1 MYRLGGV
8 TLHAHEIKRHVAE
21 HYGSRAT
28 AKSCC
33 TTPRG
38 GCLAPLA
45 DIAAAREGDIV
56 VDIGSG
62 PGFDVCA
69 FSNSVGEKGRVI
81 GLDLSKEMIEVATE
95 RAKQLRLR
103 NAEFTLC
110 DAEAI
115 PLESGTVDLVV
126 SNCAINLM
134 PDKRKAIREL
144 ARLLKPSGRIV
155 IADEVGFKPFEKRAR
170 DDLEKWCHCISGAIT
185 PEEYA
190 EFMKAAG
197 LIEVHAQPLRYRDQ
211 REVEGYGIYDAV
223 ISANKPGNG

>member
-1 MYRLGGV
+1 LD
-8 TLHAHEIKRHVAE
+8 AHEIKRHVTE

-28 AKSCC
+28 ANSCC

-45 DIAAAREGDIV
+45 EIALAREGDIV

-69 FSNSVGEKGRVI
+69 FSGSVGEKGRVI

-95 RAKQLRLR
+95 RARQLRLR
-103 NAEFTLC
+103 NVEFTLC

-115 PLESGTVDLVV
+115 PLESDSVDLVV
-126 SNCAINLM
+126 SNCVINLM
-134 PDKRKAIREL
+134 PDKPRAIREL
-144 ARLLKPSGRIV
+144 ARLLKPGGRIV
-155 IADEVGFKPFEKRAR
+155 IADEVGFKPFEETSR
-170 DDLEKWCHCISGAIT
+170 DDIEKWCHCISGAIIA
-185 PEEYA
+185 EKYA
-190 EFMKAAG
+190 ELMKSAG
-197 LIEVHAQPLRYRDQ
+197 LIEVQAQALRYRDQ
-211 REVEGYGIYDAV
+211 TEVEGYGIYDAL